1 MRLRFRNLFWSGAG
15 LVILALMIFAFWPRP
30 VLVDMADVV
39 RGPMSVAVRDEGRTR
54 VRDVYVV
61 SAPVAGRLLRVE
73 RESGDAV
80 DTGETVARLL
90 PSEPALLDA
99 RSESEAR
106 AAVRLAEAAQSFS
119 RAEAASA
126 LAALN
131 FALAEFNRIEALHT
145 GGVASQGALD
155 RVRLDLRRAQAAYN
169 TAQAGVRMRDAELEA
184 AQARLQPDHVDGES
198 EVMEI
203 AAPIGGLVLQVL
215 QESESPVAAGAPLL
229 EIGNPADL
237 EIVVELLSTDA
248 VQVRDGAAAL
258 ISDWGDGARPLRGRV
273 RRVEPYGFL
282 KISAL
287 GVEEQRVNVIVDLV
301 DPPEDWQRLGH
312 GFRVE
317 AAIETWSGEDVLQ
330 VPVPALF
337 RHEGGWALF
346 VVEGGRARLT
356 PVEVGHD
363 NGEVAEILSGLT
375 GGETVVLYPGET
387 VSDGIGVTAR

>member
-1 MRLRFRNLFWSGAG
+1 MQLRFRNLFWAGAG
-15 LVILALMIFAFWPRP
+15 LILLVLLVYAFWPRP
-30 VLVDMADVV
+30 VLVDLAAAA
-39 RGPMSVAVRDEGRTR
+39 RGPMTVTVRDEGRTR

-80 DTGETVARLL
+80 EAGETVARLL
-90 PSEPALLDA
+90 PSQPALLDA

-106 AAVRLAEAAQSFS
+106 AAVRSAEAALSFAS
-119 RAEAASA
+119 AEATSA

-131 FALAEFNRIEALHT
+131 FAQAEFNRIEALHE

-155 RVRLDLRRAQAAYN
+155 RVRLDYRRAQAAYN
-169 TAQAGVRMRDAELEA
+169 TAQAGVRMREAELEA
-184 AQARLQPDHVDGES
+184 AQARLQPDHVDGEN
-198 EVMEI
+198 EVVEI
-203 AAPIGGLVLQVL
+203 EAPASGLVLQVL
-215 QESESPVAAGAPLL
+215 QESESPVAAGAPLM

-248 VQVRDGAAAL
+248 VRVSEGAAAL
-258 ISDWGDGARPLRGRV
+258 ITDWGDGAAPLRGRV

-301 DPPEDWQRLGH
+301 DPQEEWRRLGH

-317 AAIETWSGEDVLQ
+317 AAIETWSGDDVLQ

-337 RHEGGWALF
+337 RHEGEWALF
-346 VVEGGRARLT
+346 TVEGGRARLT

-363 NGEVAEILSGLT
+363 NGEVAEILSGLS

-387 VSDGIGVTAR
+387 VSDGAAVEAR